1 MPLALLLVPHIH
13 NNTESNKLVIFS
25 GTGFE
30 IMVIYLCNNNVLIRY
45 YIVHKFIAVII
56 GATTYT
62 CNLGNT
68 NAVYPSQYN
77 LKCFPDN
84 VAQD

>member
-1 MPLALLLVPHIH
+1 
-13 NNTESNKLVIFS
+13 
-25 GTGFE
+25 
-30 IMVIYLCNNNVLIRY
+30 MVIYLCNNNVRILY

-56 GATTYT
+56 GATYT

-68 NAVYPSQYN
+68 NTVYPSQYN
-77 LKCFPDN
+77 VKCFPDN

>member
-1 MPLALLLVPHIH
+1 
-13 NNTESNKLVIFS
+13 
-25 GTGFE
+25 
-30 IMVIYLCNNNVLIRY
+30 MVIYLICNNNVRIRY

-62 CNLGNT
+62 CNLGDT

-77 LKCFPDN
+77 VKCFPDN